1 MTKCEWNNSI
11 QGCHKG
17 GGVKMILRA
26 QRWRGAPR
34 GGSTIST
41 EEAGARVN
49 MLSRVPRIRSGAS
62 DSIR

>member
-1 MTKCEWNNSI
+1 
-11 QGCHKG
+11 
-17 GGVKMILRA
+17 MILRA
-26 QRWRGAPR
+26 QRWRAAPR